1 MGAAPRNR
9 QGIAS
14 GFLATLRVVG
24 QSLSVA
30 VAGAVFAAAGGTAA
44 GAILGAPGRA
54 SHLPPAQL
62 QQLQAT
68 FLTSLHSAFLVSTL
82 IAAVGIFASLVR
94 GKADRPG
101 EAAPADAEEAEE
113 ASGYPASA
121 GRR

>member
-30 VAGAVFAAAGGTAA
+30 VAGAVFASAGGTAA
-44 GAILGAPGRA
+44 GAILGAPGRVGQL
-54 SHLPPAQL
+54 SPAQL
-62 QQLQAT
+62 HQLQTT
-68 FLTSLHSAFLVSTL
+68 FLTSLHSAFIVSAI

-101 EAAPADAEEAEE
+101 KAATASAPA
-113 ASGYPASA
+113 ASNYPAPTGS
-121 GRR
+121 R